1 MAIKV
6 MGYLKSIIAEGKAFV
21 SMEIKEWRVVFLLI
35 RYITIDIKLTGQAR
49 FESCPVSFFIQ

>member
-1 MAIKV
+1 

-35 RYITIDIKLTGQAR
+35 RYITIGIKLTGQAR